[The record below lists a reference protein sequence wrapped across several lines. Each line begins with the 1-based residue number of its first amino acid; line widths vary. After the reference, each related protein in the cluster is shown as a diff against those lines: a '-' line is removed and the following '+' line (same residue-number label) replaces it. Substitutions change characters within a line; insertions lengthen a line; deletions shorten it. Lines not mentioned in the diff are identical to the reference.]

1 MIIKNGKRLDG
12 MGDSMPI
19 GSIIEF
25 DGTEVPDGYEVVAD
39 EVILYSNEQG
49 TTEEITL
56 SDSVAN
62 YTYIEIFCD
71 VGYTKLF
78 KPNGREIALSS
89 IVNSDTLYYNSVL
102 YRISENKITPVINK
116 AWYLSTTMTDTHK
129 LYRIV
134 GHK

>member
-25 DGTEVPDGYEVVAD
+25 DGTEIPDGYEVVAD
-39 EVILYSNEQG
+39 EVILYNNEQG
-49 TTEEITL
+49 TTAEITL

-71 VGYTKLF
+71 VGYTKVF
-78 KPNGREIALSS
+78 KPNGKEVSLYTA
-89 IVNSDTLYYNSVL
+89 VNSDTIYHNSIL
-102 YRISENKITPVINK
+102 YRISEDKITPVFNTS
-116 AWYLSTTMTDTHK
+116 WYLSTTLTDTHK
-129 LYRIV
+129 LYRVV